1 MAKISAVDDQA
12 REEGQVPGSSIHES
26 ESQLDDDDN
35 VSEDSFG
42 SDFGDYATPDEE
54 DLATSTDVDSDVEP
68 DVEPDSPPPV
78 YPDDEYPQTT
88 FTNMD
93 LKSPPPPVVLQ
104 YTPTTSTEPTL
115 NANSSSPSSPSI
127 RMCVVCKL
135 APAYSK
141 SGVSYPTCGLTCA
154 SKMQN
159 VPQAT
164 ANRFLP
170 EPQSPPQYTS
180 IAPSSASQSEF
191 SYSAK
196 QGSVKGSR
204 THGSASQIKMCDVCH
219 VRPRVQK
226 AGKIYPTCGL
236 TCAAILL
243 DSPSSRGNAIPT
255 LDPLLSSYQN
265 LSLSDH
271 SPSNSSYY
279 SPQQPSRRY
288 RHDSRG
294 QHRSHGQ
301 ARSHRGST
309 RTQIATNTGH
319 HRPRKVHNPCV
330 VCLRKPCRDAG
341 YVTCGM
347 KCAEKLC
354 RRGSSNPR
362 ICDYCHRRPKVD
374 GYNQCGKTCGEN
386 ANRACLLCRC
396 RPRFGRYH
404 LCGRTCKKIASK
416 WTPLILEAPPGHATY
431 NEVEKR
437 FKRAWNSGSGPCPPI
452 KKIYKIIENKSFL
465 VPYDRYKKTIGN
477 EVFRYHGTKRGCNL
491 GSQGNMRLCSST
503 ACALCSILRTSFNV
517 SLANPSGAFGPG
529 VYTSSAANKAYSYAN
544 GGTGAIILTK
554 VVLGTVYTVQGW
566 NQVMSCPAGYNSV
579 VFDRQNGALNETIVY
594 TDDAIRPV
602 FLIVFQ

>member
-1 MAKISAVDDQA
+1 MAETSAVDGRT
-12 REEGQVPGSSIHES
+12 REEGRVPGSSMHES
-26 ESQLDDDDN
+26 ESQLDN

-42 SDFGDYATPDEE
+42 SNFGDHATPDEE
-54 DLATSTDVDSDVEP
+54 DLATSTDVDSDVG
-68 DVEPDSPPPV
+68 PDSPPPV
-78 YPDDEYPQTT
+78 YPDNEYPQTT

-93 LKSPPPPVVLQ
+93 LKSSPPPVVLQ

-115 NANSSSPSSPSI
+115 NANSSSPSSPLI

-159 VPQAT
+159 VIMTSP
-164 ANRFLP
+164 NRTLP
-170 EPQSPPQYTS
+170 ELQSPPQYTS

-196 QGSVKGSR
+196 QGSVNGSR
-204 THGSASQIKMCDVCH
+204 
-219 VRPRVQK
+219 
-226 AGKIYPTCGL
+226 
-236 TCAAILL
+236 
-243 DSPSSRGNAIPT
+243 
-255 LDPLLSSYQN
+255 
-265 LSLSDH
+265 
-271 SPSNSSYY
+271 
-279 SPQQPSRRY
+279 
-288 RHDSRG
+288 
-294 QHRSHGQ
+294 
-301 ARSHRGST
+301 
-309 RTQIATNTGH
+309 H
-319 HRPRKVHNPCV
+319 HRPRQVDNPCV
-330 VCLRKPCRDAG
+330 VCRRKPCRDAG

-354 RRGSSNPR
+354 SRGNSNPHM
-362 ICDYCHRRPKVD
+362 CDYCHRRPKAD

-437 FKRAWNSGSGPCPPI
+437 FKRAWNGGGGPCPPI

-465 VPYDRYKKTIGN
+465 ASYDRYKKTIGN
-477 EVFRYHGTKRGCNL
+477 EVFRYHGAKRGCTL

-517 SLANPSGAFGPG
+517 NLASPSGAFGPG
-529 VYTSSAANKAYSYAN
+529 VYTSSAANKAYSYTD

-554 VVLGTVYTVQGW
+554 VVLGTAYTVRGW
-566 NQVMSCPAGYNSV
+566 NQVMACPAGYNSV

-594 TDDAIRPV
+594 TNDAVRPV
-602 FLIVFQ
+602 FLIIFQ